1 MNPYDGLSKKEYE
14 LVNSDEY
21 KKMFPSEVD
30 TLCEENSKFELA
42 EKYLRAEE
50 SAKFFRNERDT
61 WIKSNEKLLHQIM
74 MFEKENES
82 LKKEIDMV
90 NNRLIS
96 YRLGAFVAKIFSKI
110 GYVRK

>member
-1 MNPYDGLSKKEYE
+1 MNPYDGLNKAEFDEMMDPEYRKKWPTKGE
-14 LVNSDEY
+14 
-21 KKMFPSEVD
+21 
-30 TLCEENSKFELA
+30 TLCEENSKLELA

-50 SAKFFRNERDT
+50 SAKFFRDERDT

-74 MFEKENES
+74 MLEKENES
-82 LKKEIDMV
+82 LKKEIDVV

>member
-1 MNPYDGLSKKEYE
+1 
-14 LVNSDEY
+14 
-21 KKMFPSEVD
+21 
-30 TLCEENSKFELA
+30 
-42 EKYLRAEE
+42 
-50 SAKFFRNERDT
+50 
-61 WIKSNEKLLHQIM
+61 

-82 LKKEIDMV
+82 LKKEIDEV